1 LAIPDDGLLSVDRR
15 IPIDPSIRYSII
27 GNAPHSTEAL
37 PKLLSGEIIT
47 EARNTDYITDATAAS
62 IFVMKL

>member
-1 LAIPDDGLLSVDRR
+1 MAIPDDGLLSIDRR
-15 IPIDPSIRYSII
+15 IPIDPAIRYSII
-27 GNAPHSTEAL
+27 GNAPHSTKAL

-47 EARNTDYITDATAAS
+47 EAYNTDYIIVVTAAS